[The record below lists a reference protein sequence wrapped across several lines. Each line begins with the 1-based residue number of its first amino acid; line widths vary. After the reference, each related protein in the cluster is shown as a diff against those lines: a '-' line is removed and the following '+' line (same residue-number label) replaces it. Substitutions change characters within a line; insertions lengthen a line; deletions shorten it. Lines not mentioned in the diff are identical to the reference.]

1 MMILIRRV
9 RRTKK
14 YKQGNNIRKT
24 EEKQY
29 ERKREKKMRR
39 EKASYE
45 IYANHN
51 LLFLFKDII
60 SLWESPLCMCLVKTK
75 EASSKVSSW
84 RESVCGRSRKGEG
97 LLVRFH
103 HEGIYE
109 WNVVRIYFGVCI
121 MSKEIVMRFLSWGN
135 IYVKY
140 SEDLSWGFIM
150 SNCFFLRF
158 HHHEDV

>member
-1 MMILIRRV
+1 
-9 RRTKK
+9 
-14 YKQGNNIRKT
+14 
-24 EEKQY
+24 
-29 ERKREKKMRR
+29 MRR

-150 SNCFFLRF
+150 SNCFFFWGFIIMRMFRCSELKQMRIY
-158 HHHEDV
+158 HEVSLSWGCLCVFS

>member
-1 MMILIRRV
+1 MSERERE
-9 RRTKK
+9 KK
-14 YKQGNNIRKT
+14 
-24 EEKQY
+24 
-29 ERKREKKMRR
+29 KKMRR

-150 SNCFFLRF
+150 SNCFFFLRF